1 MNAHRKTMTM
11 NPRKHARIRS
21 AAALPAAALLAVVG
35 TAALSTTAQAATIL
49 INATT
54 NNGSFE
60 LDAAGQPL
68 TAPAKNDSQFWIN
81 GTTSSV
87 LGTVGTFDQ
96 INASDGAAVVSDGSF
111 SAAIGT
117 SSGGTRNGIIGNTGH
132 VVQSGETFNFSFD
145 WFGANNNW
153 STTDEI
159 EYFLFTTSD
168 NTVSGT
174 PTTILSGTASGVD
187 PENNIPSAKQTVS
200 LTDAGTVTAAN
211 VGQNLWVVFNH
222 DASDSSFAR
231 VDNVQLSV
239 VPEPASV
246 ALMGLGGLLMLGRG
260 RASRR

>member
-1 MNAHRKTMTM
+1 MKPRNKTT
-11 NPRKHARIRS
+11 KL
-21 AAALPAAALLAVVG
+21 ALVALLAAAG

-145 WFGANNNW
+145 WFAANNNW

-159 EYFLFTTSD
+159 EYFLFTTDD

-174 PTTILSGTASGVD
+174 ATTILSGTVSGVAGPD
-187 PENNIPSAKQTVS
+187 SAKQTVS

-222 DASDSSFAR
+222 NASDSSFAR

-260 RASRR
+260 RR